1 MEMKTKH
8 YKGFKSVALLPVM
21 LLAMLLMPAA
31 CMEDEGNYDYVD
43 LAEFR
48 VDTVGVS
55 QEYSVQQ
62 FTTLQVPSHLVYAG
76 NKSDLSYRWSIY
88 NPGGGQSDNIAT
100 ILATTEDLNVE
111 VTAKPG
117 TYTLEFM
124 AQNTKTGERAA
135 NRYTLTVESAAGI
148 GLMVLYDNGGKADID
163 IVRTPVLNAALTST
177 TISRNFYSKVNKT
190 IVSGTPRQLGYNS
203 NHSYIFTDTDGVRL
217 SNEDLTQIEDF
228 DGMFFSKPDSHK
240 PMFYY
245 GVTSSEILVN
255 NGDVHMMIGGWDN
268 GLHYFPGPKAMQG
281 DSYFAE
287 MAMVVY
293 GGGPFCFD
301 SKGHRFLYCG
311 LWSGEFLSTA
321 DVNLSNIYLDIT
333 HMASGYP
340 LNGTM
345 GKVYAF
351 FKDPADASKRSLMVI
366 DATVNSNA
374 SKLMA
379 NIDLSGC
386 PEAGVMQNILTT
398 NNSPMFYYSSTTNAY
413 VCPISIDEAICV
425 PPSAP
430 LWTCPSGETITD
442 MQLLN
447 GNKILAIATW
457 TGSEG
462 KVYLFNTDLASGVTD
477 STPVE
482 TFTGFGKIVDMQ
494 YKSAQ

>member
-1 MEMKTKH
+1 
-8 YKGFKSVALLPVM
+8 
-21 LLAMLLMPAA
+21 
-31 CMEDEGNYDYVD
+31 
-43 LAEFR
+43 
-48 VDTVGVS
+48 
-55 QEYSVQQ
+55 
-62 FTTLQVPSHLVYAG
+62 
-76 NKSDLSYRWSIY
+76 
-88 NPGGGQSDNIAT
+88 
-100 ILATTEDLNVE
+100 
-111 VTAKPG
+111 
-117 TYTLEFM
+117 
-124 AQNTKTGERAA
+124 
-135 NRYTLTVESAAGI
+135 
-148 GLMVLYDNGGKADID
+148 MVLYDNGGKADID

-177 TISRNFYSKVNKT
+177 TISRNYYSKVNNT

-228 DGMFFSKPDSHK
+228 DGIFFSKPDSHK

-245 GVTSSEILVN
+245 GVSYSEILVN
-255 NGDVHMMIGGWDN
+255 NGDVHMMIGGYDN

-281 DSYFAE
+281 DSYYAE
-287 MAMVVY
+287 MAMEVL

-311 LWSGEFLSTA
+311 LWSGEFMLTA
-321 DVNLSNIYLDIT
+321 DANLSNINLDIT
-333 HMASGYP
+333 HMAAGYP
-340 LNGTM
+340 LQYGM
-345 GKVYAF
+345 GKAYAF

-379 NIDLSGC
+379 DIDLSGC
-386 PEAGVMQNILTT
+386 PEAAEMQNILTT
-398 NNSPMFYYSSTTNAY
+398 NFSPMFYYSSTTNAY
-413 VCPISIDEAICV
+413 VCPISIDEATCV

-447 GNKILAIATW
+447 GNQILAIATW

-462 KVYLFNTDLASGVTD
+462 KIYLFNTDLASGATD
-477 STPVE
+477 STPLE

-494 YKSAQ
+494 YKNR